1 MGAGGGVGG
10 DELARFFRQMD
21 EDGAGLGQDQ
31 AVIVEH
37 GELVERA
44 DGRERLA
51 EVLAGGVIDALDPI
65 RQPHLLQR
73 PLDAQVAGL
82 AVDGGMDTAEG
93 VEGDH
98 GYRFSASPG

>member
-1 MGAGGGVGG
+1 
-10 DELARFFRQMD
+10 MD
-21 EDGAGLGQDQ
+21 EDGAGFGQDQ
-31 AVIVEH
+31 AVVVEH

-51 EVLAGGVIDALDPI
+51 EVLAGGVVDALHPI
-65 RQPHLLQR
+65 RQPHFLEG

-82 AVDGGMDTAEG
+82 AVDGGMDAAEG

-98 GYRFSASPG
+98 SLRTWE